1 MNDERKAISIG
12 AVAGFVPSVINL
24 IHLTPKEMF
33 ANFDQAT
40 FFGNTVKA
48 LLLMFLGGLIVFL
61 NKEKNMLKAFQL
73 GIAAPAI
80 FIGFITGTALNTSE
94 EEVRIL
100 TNPAET
106 ESIENQLSS
115 SLNFFVSRAYANDV
129 KSDKSYIRKAPIT
142 KRFWYGLTGSINN
155 PWFVVAGSH
164 KTKGAANKHVK
175 ELKEKGYNAKV
186 YNRFAESDFYGVMIG
201 SYLSLKEAQKLRS
214 KAIKDGLP
222 KDTYLWKW
230 K

>member
-12 AVAGFVPSVINL
+12 AVVGFVPSVINL

-106 ESIENQLSS
+106 ESIENQHSS
-115 SLNFFVSRAYANDV
+115 FF
-129 KSDKSYIRKAPIT
+129 
-142 KRFWYGLTGSINN
+142 
-155 PWFVVAGSH
+155 
-164 KTKGAANKHVK
+164 
-175 ELKEKGYNAKV
+175 
-186 YNRFAESDFYGVMIG
+186 
-201 SYLSLKEAQKLRS
+201 
-214 KAIKDGLP
+214 
-222 KDTYLWKW
+222 
-230 K
+230 